1 MWLAITAIVGFVLG
15 ATTVFFLLESKRSQ
29 AASHDAAAT
38 QQAEQAARD
47 RQEAAKLTAGLARA
61 TSYAELE
68 RESLLLKQDLRNL
81 DTTINKLKLD
91 REAQARSQAALD
103 ERCEALAKRYLADVA
118 KWASASITTNNY
130 SACKQRL
137 TKAIEW
143 SKELGLRVSAE
154 DEASLLES
162 LKQDFEQAV
171 RQSLARE
178 EQARIKQKLR
188 EEQQRER
195 DIKREMDTLERE
207 RAAIQAA
214 LTKALADAHD
224 SHSEEIERLKAKLS
238 EAEERN
244 RRAIAQAQLTRAGH
258 IYVISNFGSFGPD
271 VFKIGMTRRLE
282 PMDRIAELGDASVP
296 FPFDVHMM
304 ISCEDAPSLENA
316 LHRHFHLN
324 RINKVNPRKEFFKVT
339 LEDIAQIV
347 ESKHGKVDYIAD
359 ADALEYRQ
367 SMSMT
372 VDDQEYIEQ
381 AFEASAANDD
391 DEKIEA

>member
-1 MWLAITAIVGFVLG
+1 
-15 ATTVFFLLESKRSQ
+15 
-29 AASHDAAAT
+29 
-38 QQAEQAARD
+38 
-47 RQEAAKLTAGLARA
+47 
-61 TSYAELE
+61 
-68 RESLLLKQDLRNL
+68 
-81 DTTINKLKLD
+81 
-91 REAQARSQAALD
+91 
-103 ERCEALAKRYLADVA
+103 
-118 KWASASITTNNY
+118 
-130 SACKQRL
+130 
-137 TKAIEW
+137 
-143 SKELGLRVSAE
+143 
-154 DEASLLES
+154 
-162 LKQDFEQAV
+162 
-171 RQSLARE
+171 
-178 EQARIKQKLR
+178 
-188 EEQQRER
+188 
-195 DIKREMDTLERE
+195 MDTLERE